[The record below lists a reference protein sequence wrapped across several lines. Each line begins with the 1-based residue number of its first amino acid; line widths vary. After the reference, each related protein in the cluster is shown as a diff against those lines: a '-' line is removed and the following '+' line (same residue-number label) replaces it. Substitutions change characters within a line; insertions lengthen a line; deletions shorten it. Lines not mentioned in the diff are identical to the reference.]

1 MKLNTGDIIPSGC
14 PRAAR
19 IAVGDTVE
27 VEIEGIGALRNPVVS
42 DV

>member
-14 PRAAR
+14 PGAAR

-27 VEIEGIGALRNPVVS
+27 VEIDGIGALRNPVVS

>member
-14 PRAAR
+14 PGAAR
-19 IAVGDTVE
+19 TAVGDTVE
-27 VEIEGIGALRNPVVS
+27 VEIDGTGTLRNPVVA